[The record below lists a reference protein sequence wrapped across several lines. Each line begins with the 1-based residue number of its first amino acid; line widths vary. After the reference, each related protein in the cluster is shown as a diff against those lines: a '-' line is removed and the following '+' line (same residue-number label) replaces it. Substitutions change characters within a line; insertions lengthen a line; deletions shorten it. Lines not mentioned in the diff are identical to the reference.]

1 LPEIFVSFNATCKA
15 ADSRM
20 VHPPLKCPLCYDQH
34 FLCPLSSDV
43 AAACYRLSIAQQIFS
58 TCYNGSIPTVPC
70 RYRARLEAVLPEIF
84 VSFNATYKAADSRMV
99 QEALKRAVLR
109 LLRVWRERFIFN
121 DDYINGL
128 QVRLFTCTL
137 DQSI

>member
-1 LPEIFVSFNATCKA
+1 
-15 ADSRM
+15 M
-20 VHPPLKCPLCYDQH
+20 VL
-34 FLCPLSSDV
+34 
-43 AAACYRLSIAQQIFS
+43 
-58 TCYNGSIPTVPC
+58 C

-128 QVRLFTCTL
+128 QVRFVIVILLHCYVVL
-137 DQSI
+137 QRL